1 MDEMGGVRLSPA
13 RRFARLGVF
22 ALAVVGA
29 LAGVGVLW
37 IHLAG
42 DPLADVRAY
51 YDAAARLNAGQPL
64 YPVGQDVNGPTA
76 YFYPP
81 LFAILFR
88 PLALLPFEVAAA
100 TWEGIVV
107 AAFVATLW
115 LLGLRRRET
124 WIAVGILG
132 LPIAWTLA
140 VAQAHSVVTL
150 LLTIGSPFGIALA
163 ANLKLFP
170 LLAGVWFVGR
180 RDWHRLSLLAAWTAA
195 FLAIQVVLEPQA
207 TLDFLEALRPQW
219 VGDVRNLSPYALSPA
234 LWAVLLVGG
243 VLLALRLARTRW
255 GWAAAVAL
263 ATLSPPRLLIYML
276 VALLAALR
284 EPTGRRP
291 SATGLSGDP
300 MARSADEGEDGD
312 AT

>member
-1 MDEMGGVRLSPA
+1 
-13 RRFARLGVF
+13 
-22 ALAVVGA
+22 
-29 LAGVGVLW
+29 
-37 IHLAG
+37 
-42 DPLADVRAY
+42 
-51 YDAAARLNAGQPL
+51 
-64 YPVGQDVNGPTA
+64 
-76 YFYPP
+76 
-81 LFAILFR
+81 
-88 PLALLPFEVAAA
+88 VAAA

-115 LLGLRRRET
+115 LLGLRRRAT
-124 WIAVGILG
+124 WIAMGILG

-180 RDWHRLSLLAAWTAA
+180 RDWHRLALLAAWTAT

-207 TLDFLEALRPQW
+207 TLDFLEALRPGW
-219 VGDVRNLSPYALSPA
+219 VDDVRNLSPYALSPA

-243 VLLALRLARTRW
+243 VLLALRLARIRW
-255 GWAAAVAL
+255 GWAAVVAL
-263 ATLSPPRLLIYML
+263 ATLSPPWLLIYML

-284 EPTGRRP
+284 EPAGRRL

-300 MARSADEGEDGD
+300 RARSADEGEDGD